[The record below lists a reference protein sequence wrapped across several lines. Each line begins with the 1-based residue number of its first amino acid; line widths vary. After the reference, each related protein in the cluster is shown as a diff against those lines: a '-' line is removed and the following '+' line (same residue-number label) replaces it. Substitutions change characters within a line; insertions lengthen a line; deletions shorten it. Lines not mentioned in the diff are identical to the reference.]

1 MLTSATYNVSYF
13 HRKIKL
19 KSKKGGFFYLYFVC
33 YGKIIG
39 EVIECRRMKNYV
51 NSIWKGE
58 DYVKF

>member
-1 MLTSATYNVSYF
+1 MLSYF
-13 HRKIKL
+13 QRKIKL
-19 KSKKGGFFYLYFVC
+19 KRKKGGLFYHYFIC

-39 EVIECRRMKNYV
+39 EVVECRRMKNYV

>member
-1 MLTSATYNVSYF
+1 MLTSATYNV
-13 HRKIKL
+13 KL
-19 KSKKGGFFYLYFVC
+19 FSKENQAKKKKSGFFYLYFVC

-39 EVIECRRMKNYV
+39 EVVECRRMKNYV